1 MRLSV
6 RKISIPSICYV
17 CQHNSAGAPTAS
29 ISRQN
34 ILYHGQCWEPA
45 IVETTNPD
53 SRRRWRLNKRIL
65 PVFDMSG
72 LQDISVPAP
81 PLVEFVCT
89 IVGSVLWG
97 ITCMQTFLYI
107 IHHQEKDPLWIKFM
121 VAWLWLMDTAHT
133 VIVARGFWVLVY
145 KVHDPFILSQEY
157 LYAGVFTALVALPT
171 QLFFTYRVWKISNK
185 WTPLAVVFVIA
196 AVYQLGASIAFTTI
210 CLQHGPTAEIIF
222 QIEKL
227 PMSLWG
233 VGAAQDI
240 LISAV
245 LLWMLWTSR
254 GGPYFHS
261 TDQML
266 ARLSVLVVNTGVWTA
281 LVALFIIITMVA
293 WPTVQIYVSLYFILC
308 PLYCNTLL
316 ANLNA
321 RQFIRGRDFYEPRQ
335 GSSGNN
341 PSNPYPLRQRM
352 FPAGTETD
360 GETEVTVSHVRFAE
374 NPDISGKPDTLSV

>member
-1 MRLSV
+1 
-6 RKISIPSICYV
+6 
-17 CQHNSAGAPTAS
+17 
-29 ISRQN
+29 
-34 ILYHGQCWEPA
+34 
-45 IVETTNPD
+45 
-53 SRRRWRLNKRIL
+53 
-65 PVFDMSG
+65 MSDP
-72 LQDISVPAP
+72 QDISGPAP

-107 IHHQEKDPLWIKFM
+107 IRHQERDSPWIKFM
-121 VAWLWLMDTAHT
+121 VAWLWFMDTAHT

-157 LYAGVFTALVALPT
+157 LVSIIMAVLELDTSALQYAGVFTALVAFPT
-171 QLFFTYRVWKISNK
+171 QLFFTYRVWKISNN
-185 WTPLAVVFVIA
+185 WTPVAVVFVIA
-196 AVYQLGASIAFTTI
+196 ATYQLGASIAFTTI

-240 LISAV
+240 LISVV

-254 GGPYFHS
+254 GGAYFQS
-261 TDQML
+261 TDKML
-266 ARLSVLVVNTGVWTA
+266 ARLSVVVVNTGVWTA
-281 LVALFIIITMVA
+281 LVALFIIVTMVV
-293 WPTVQIYVSLYFILC
+293 WPTIQIYVSLYFVLC

-321 RQFIRGRDFYEPRQ
+321 RQFIRGRDYFEPRQ
-335 GSSGNN
+335 RSQGNN
-341 PSNPYPLRQRM
+341 SSNSYTLRQRV
-352 FPAGTETD
+352 FPVGTEND
-360 GETEVTVSHVRFAE
+360 VDIEATVSRAMFAE
-374 NPDISGKPDTLSV
+374 NPDISSKLDASV